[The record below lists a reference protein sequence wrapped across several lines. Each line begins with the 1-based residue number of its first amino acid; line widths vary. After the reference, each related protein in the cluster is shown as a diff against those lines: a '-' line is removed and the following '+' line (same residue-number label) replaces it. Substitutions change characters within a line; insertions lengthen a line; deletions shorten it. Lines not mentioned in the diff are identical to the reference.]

1 MISNIKFQNAKSK
14 FQDQM
19 KNDLKKLKSGGN
31 VVVEVDKTSNLYQ
44 LDTDKYNQLLHEN
57 ITKDYKIAPNGTKED
72 IDRRTSTLARKLKI
86 DDKMECY
93 TETQCFITLKDHKN
107 NFTSNTKCRFI
118 NPAKSNLG
126 SVSKN
131 ILEKTISAIK
141 LETGDNLW
149 KSTSDVLTWFKD
161 LKDLKNA
168 QFLKFDIQEFYP
180 SITAELLD
188 RALKYA
194 STIVN
199 IPEDEQEI
207 IKLSKESLLMNSN
220 KCWVKKSKTNFDV
233 TMGSLD
239 GAETSEIIGLYLL
252 SKIKKIIP
260 QQYLGLYRDDGLAVI
275 NKTNGQRLDK
285 IRKQLH
291 SLFQRKASK

>member
-1 MISNIKFQNAKSK
+1 M
-14 FQDQM
+14 D
-19 KNDLKKLKSGGN
+19 
-31 VVVEVDKTSNLYQ
+31 
-44 LDTDKYNQLLHEN
+44 
-57 ITKDYKIAPNGTKED
+57 
-72 IDRRTSTLARKLKI
+72 
-86 DDKMECY
+86 CY
-93 TETQCFITLKDHKN
+93 TETPCFITLKDHKN
-107 NFTSNTKCRFI
+107 NFTSNTKCRLI

-126 SVSKN
+126 SVSKK
-131 ILEKTISAIK
+131 ILEKTISATK

-149 KSTSDVLTWFKD
+149 KSTTDVLTWFKD
-161 LKDLKNA
+161 LKDLQNA
-168 QFLKFDIQEFYP
+168 RFLKFDIQEFYP

-207 IKLSKESLLMNSN
+207 IKLSKESLLMNGN

-291 SLFQRKASK
+291 SLFQKEGLKITVDLCQHSVDFLDVVLDLTDKSYRPYRKPNDTPLYINAKSNHPPVILKNLPLMIESRLSNISSNKACLNEAKSDYEEKR